1 MSTLLDVITDSL
13 QSISQAGT
21 GQSISPEQSQ
31 LGMRLA
37 NRMLQKWSG
46 QKLMLYLVTQRP
58 FALAATVQDY
68 TVGPTGGFVQTRPVF
83 VESGLAKIPGTTM
96 QQTMNI
102 LDKTQWDALPD
113 SGVTAGM
120 NGVPASVWVEYTY
133 PNLTFH
139 VSPIPSTVVN
149 ILLGSWELLQ
159 QFATIFD
166 VISLPPGYEEVLTQN
181 LAIELA
187 DYYDTSVSQTL
198 AQLAADGLNTIKA
211 NNAQK
216 LRGALGDTQQLTSPN
231 IGIPPP
237 AAPAGQ

>member
-1 MSTLLDVITDSL
+1 MSTFLDLATDAL
-13 QSISQAGT
+13 QSIGQAGT

-31 LGMRLA
+31 LALRLA

-46 QKLMLYLVTQRP
+46 QKLMLFLVTQRP
-58 FALAATVQDY
+58 FGLSATLQDY

-83 VESGLAKIPGTTM
+83 VESGVAVIPGTTM
-96 QQTMNI
+96 QQVLNI

-113 SGVTAGM
+113 AGVIAGT

-139 VSPIPSTVVN
+139 VSPIPSTAVN
-149 ILLGSWELLQ
+149 IRLGTWELLQ
-159 QFATIFD
+159 QFATVFD
-166 VISLPPGYEEVLTQN
+166 ELVLPPGYEEPVVQN

-187 DYYDTSVSQTL
+187 DYYDMPISQTL
-198 AQLAADGLNTIKA
+198 AQLAADGLNTIKT

-216 LRGALGDTQQLTSPN
+216 LRGALGESQTLQSPST
-231 IGIPPP
+231 GIPPS
-237 AAPAGQ
+237 APAGG